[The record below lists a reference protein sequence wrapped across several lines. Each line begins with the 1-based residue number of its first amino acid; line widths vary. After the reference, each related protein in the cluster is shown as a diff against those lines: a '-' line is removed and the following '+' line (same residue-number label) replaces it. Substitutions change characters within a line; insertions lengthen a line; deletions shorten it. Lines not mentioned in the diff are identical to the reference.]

1 MKYCCRNFNFSI
13 EENRTCSLEAN
24 KKRRMKKFLPSA
36 GHLLKKVGKSYA
48 LDIKTTDKNH
58 SKIVVKLQQRNILLC
73 KPNEQTAKKRFI
85 VFHLTLCCFWVIKS
99 LKFFK
104 PFSYILRFINA
115 FTSPEA
121 YDKSVE
127 ENGPRNSSGKFNLNN
142 NHQQ

>member
-1 MKYCCRNFNFSI
+1 MLCLCLLFQFFGIVFSFRNCIKCFLFDFICMLLQKKQGKQRYLKYCCRNFNFSI

-36 GHLLKKVGKSYA
+36 GHLLKKVRKSYA

-85 VFHLTLCCFWVIKS
+85 VFHLTLCCF
-99 LKFFK
+99 
-104 PFSYILRFINA
+104 
-115 FTSPEA
+115 
-121 YDKSVE
+121 
-127 ENGPRNSSGKFNLNN
+127 
-142 NHQQ
+142 